1 MILNRKELN
10 MWFNKPLT
18 RYEAVKIA
26 SKDKNL
32 PQSIHK
38 EVIKRFEDKGKF
50 GILSFI
56 SLEKAIIK
64 EVVIDNVEY
73 YEITFIEGDMSYQE
87 INYKTGEPLCY
98 YDGQIAD
105 DLTAKCLINKKNK
118 KFKYIG
124 TCNIGIEVN

>member
-1 MILNRKELN
+1 MF
-10 MWFNKPLT
+10 FNKPLT

-38 EVIKRFEDKGKF
+38 GVMKNFKDKGRF

-64 EVVIDNVEY
+64 ELVIDNVEY
-73 YEITFIEGDMSYQE
+73 YEIAFVEGDISYQE
-87 INYKTGEPLCY
+87 IDYKTGEPLCY
-98 YDGQIAD
+98 YDGKIDD
-105 DLTAKCLINKKNK
+105 DLIAKCLINKKNK
-118 KFKYIG
+118 KFIYTG
-124 TCNIGIEVN
+124 TCNIEIEDN